1 MRLFRSLTL
10 LLTVAL
16 TLIAPS
22 AFADGL
28 YQVET
33 ILFRQLGEVPATPQR
48 APEHWDAGATRV
60 TSENQRSPA
69 LTAMVDKLQASGQ
82 YQVLLHRAWQQSI
95 GSEPS
100 VMAVTDGQ
108 GQFGH
113 YPVEG
118 TLSLAI
124 GRFID
129 YEADFWVNQMD
140 AHGVLVSSERLKQ
153 SARIK
158 HGELTFLDYG
168 SLALLVKVSPL

>member
-1 MRLFRSLTL
+1 MRVFRSLIL

-16 TLIAPS
+16 TLATPS
-22 AFADGL
+22 AFADGM

-33 ILFRQLGEVPATPQR
+33 ILFRQLGEAAATPQL
-48 APEHWDAGATRV
+48 APEHWDAGASRV
-60 TSENQRSPA
+60 TADIQRSTSLNA
-69 LTAMVDKLQASGQ
+69 LVDKLQASGQ
-82 YQVLLHRAWQQSI
+82 YQVVLHRAWQQQI

-108 GQFGH
+108 AQFGH

-124 GRFID
+124 ARFTD
-129 YEADFWVNQMD
+129 YQADFWVNQMD
-140 AHGVLVSSERLKQ
+140 AHGQLVSSERLKQ

-158 HGELTFLDYG
+158 NGELTFLDYG